1 MSEPKTLKIFEPL
14 KTYFEILCKS
24 GKCDDF
30 SGKDCEELIN
40 TLTKTESSEPECV
53 DNFINAL
60 KSFAQELKKAD
71 APISL
76 YTIKGKLKKLFEE
89 SSDFKDI
96 VSNINKATDLNGF
109 KMEQDTGEGKTYE
122 AILYELINSG
132 KYKINKELFNAWV
145 NSAFSSYEENKKY
158 FEKEIKPNLKDLNG
172 CQKKLLNKY
181 FQIKV
186 DVDGI
191 YEDRS
196 VEDYISEMDDKYKD
210 KTARLNTLSD
220 GDKAKIVELLP
231 KEVREAFNKFLISPP
246 DVKPEFV
253 FKSKCYV
260 FEKSTEEPKEEKYKV
275 PKENVED
282 ILQWFEKTARNINR
296 SQMIGINVEDIIRIL
311 KKGDMDTEDKDKS
324 DAKPY
329 EQDGVSLNFPSDFD
343 VVKYEN
349 KWGLG
354 LNGQLYK
361 KEDGEFKLYP
371 EDKLKADA
379 ESFKEK
385 DGKTTCGHLCI
396 FDKPEECNKFFEKLI
411 KGDELSMKDLSETI
425 NNANFAS
432 SYSALKTNI
441 AEVNPLFVVGT
452 LKLFGFQKYAQIDTR
467 GRKIIKIESFTNWWN
482 RQNKKGLKVDSNS
495 FGSHETTEP
504 AAPANV
510 ELFFKLLI
518 NFINSN
524 EFVLNPID
532 KKLMTK
538 SGEKPTITEYPPQ
551 PEIITWTDKEGNK
564 HTYKNVLYK
573 GEKDK
578 KSERMS
584 LSEISNMM
592 KNNASFTGN
601 SIGNRMS
608 DNILN
613 LPTLLGLMTHMTT
626 SGNFSFLGKAYS
638 PLSGMGYVGGSG
650 DGDGDDDDKKESPI
664 KPLPCAQKA
673 IDIYAEAQKA
683 LNKQNKNFDK
693 NDEIYTKI
701 TELTR
706 LELEVASELETLAS
720 VVKIVNVLEDNKQED
735 LDSTTMNDLIE
746 RCGKGAEKCAKK
758 SDSIIFSILEK
769 IW

>member
-30 SGKDCEELIN
+30 LSKDCQELIDI
-40 TLTKTESSEPECV
+40 LTKIESSEPECV
-53 DNFINAL
+53 ENFINAL
-60 KSFAQELKKAD
+60 KNFAHELKKAD
-71 APISL
+71 TPIGL
-76 YTIKGKLKKLFEE
+76 YTIKDRLKEIFLKSKER
-89 SSDFKDI
+89 DITDI
-96 VSNINKATDLNGF
+96 VENVDKSSEDLNGF
-109 KMEQDTGEGKTYE
+109 KMDQDNGEEKTYKE
-122 AILYELINSG
+122 ILEKIISSNVKANNESIFNIWINESFPLYEA
-132 KYKINKELFNAWV
+132 NKE
-145 NSAFSSYEENKKY
+145 Y
-158 FEKEIKPNLKDLNG
+158 FEKEIKPNLKNLDNCQMKILND
-172 CQKKLLNKY
+172 Y
-181 FQIKV
+181 FEVKV
-186 DVDGI
+186 ENSNVPVK
-191 YEDRS
+191 S
-196 VEDYISEMDDKYKD
+196 YIDEMDGKYNDKK
-210 KTARLNTLSD
+210 ARLNVKVD

-231 KEVREAFNKFLISPP
+231 NEVREAFNKFLVTPQ

-260 FEKSTEEPKEEKYKV
+260 LEKSTEEPKEEKYKV

-343 VVKYEN
+343 VVRYEN

-396 FDKPEECNKFFEKLI
+396 FENPSECNKFFEKLI
-411 KGDELSMKDLSETI
+411 KGDELSMTDLSETI

-452 LKLFGFQKYAQIDTR
+452 LKLFGFQKYAQIDTK

-524 EFVLNPID
+524 EFVLNPRD

-573 GEKDK
+573 GEKGK

-613 LPTLLGLMTHMTT
+613 LSTLLGLMTHMTT

-650 DGDGDDDDKKESPI
+650 DGDGDDDKKEPPI
-664 KPLPCAQKA
+664 TFLPCAAKA
-673 IDIYAEAQKA
+673 FNIYNEGKTT
-683 LNKQNKNFDK
+683 LDKHNKTFDETG
-693 NDEIYTKI
+693 EIYKKI
-701 TELTR
+701 GELGQ

-720 VVKIVNVLEDNKQED
+720 IVKIVNVLGDNKEEV
-735 LDSTTMNDLIE
+735 LDSKIMNNLIE
-746 RCGKGAEKCAKK
+746 RCGKSAEKCAKK

>member
-53 DNFINAL
+53 ENFINAL
-60 KSFAQELKKAD
+60 KNFAHELKKAD
-71 APISL
+71 TPIGL
-76 YTIKGKLKKLFEE
+76 YTIKDRLKEIFLKSKER
-89 SSDFKDI
+89 DITDI
-96 VSNINKATDLNGF
+96 VENVDKSSEDLNGF
-109 KMEQDTGEGKTYE
+109 KMDQDNGEEKTYKE
-122 AILYELINSG
+122 ILEKIISSNVKANNESIFNIWINESFPLYEA
-132 KYKINKELFNAWV
+132 NKE
-145 NSAFSSYEENKKY
+145 Y
-158 FEKEIKPNLKDLNG
+158 FEKEIKPNLKNLDNCQMKILND
-172 CQKKLLNKY
+172 Y
-181 FQIKV
+181 FEVKV
-186 DVDGI
+186 ENSNVPVK
-191 YEDRS
+191 S
-196 VEDYISEMDDKYKD
+196 YIDEMDGKYNDKK
-210 KTARLNTLSD
+210 ARLNVKVD

-231 KEVREAFNKFLISPP
+231 NEVREAFNKFLVTPQ

-260 FEKSTEEPKEEKYKV
+260 LEKSTEEPKEEKYKV

-311 KKGDMDTEDKDKS
+311 KKGDIDTEDKDKS

-343 VVKYEN
+343 VVRYEN

-396 FDKPEECNKFFEKLI
+396 FENPSECNKFFEKLI
-411 KGDELSMKDLSETI
+411 KGDELSMTDLSETI

-613 LPTLLGLMTHMTT
+613 LPILLGLMTHMTT

-701 TELTR
+701 MELTR

>member
-30 SGKDCEELIN
+30 SGKDCEELID

-60 KSFAQELKKAD
+60 KSFAYELKKAD

-109 KMEQDTGEGKTYE
+109 KMEQDTGENTTYE
-122 AILYELINSG
+122 AVLNNLINSG
-132 KYKINKELFNAWV
+132 KYKNNKDLFNAWV
-145 NSAFSSYEENKKY
+145 NSAFSSYEENKQY
-158 FEKEIKPNLKDLNG
+158 FDKEIKPNLKDLNN
-172 CQKKLLNKY
+172 CQMKLLNKY

-186 DVDGI
+186 DVDGS
-191 YEDRS
+191 YEDRTI
-196 VEDYISEMDDKYKD
+196 EDYISEMDGKYKD
-210 KTARLNTLSD
+210 KAARLNTLPD

-231 KEVREAFNKFLISPP
+231 EVVRDAFNKSLISPP

-260 FEKSTEEPKEEKYKV
+260 FKKSTEEPKEEKYEV

-296 SQMIGINVEDIIRIL
+296 SQMMGINVENIIRIL
-311 KKGDMDTEDKDKS
+311 KKGDMDTEDKDKP
-324 DAKPY
+324 DDKPY

-343 VVKYEN
+343 VVRYEN

-354 LNGQLYK
+354 LNGMLYK

-411 KGDELSMKDLSETI
+411 KGDELSMTDLSETI
-425 NNANFAS
+425 NNADFAS

-452 LKLFGFQKYAQIDTR
+452 LKLFGFQKYAQIDTK

-482 RQNKKGLKVDSNS
+482 RQNKKGLKVEPNS

-504 AAPANV
+504 PAPANV

-524 EFVLNPID
+524 EFVLNPRD

-538 SGEKPTITEYPPQ
+538 SGEKPIVSEFPPEPEYV
-551 PEIITWTDKEGNK
+551 TWTDKEGNK
-564 HTYKNVLYK
+564 HTYKNVLY
-573 GEKDK
+573 EKESPK
-578 KSERMS
+578 NERMS

-613 LPTLLGLMTHMTT
+613 LSTLLGLMTHMTT

-638 PLSGMGYVGGSG
+638 PLSGMGYVIGG
-650 DGDGDDDDKKESPI
+650 GDGDDDKKIP
-664 KPLPCAQKA
+664 KLLPCAQKA
-673 IDIYAEAQKA
+673 YDIYKEGKTT
-683 LNKQNKNFDK
+683 LEKRNKRFDETG
-693 NDEIYTKI
+693 DIYKKI
-701 TELTR
+701 VELGQ

-720 VVKIVNVLEDNKQED
+720 VVKIVNVLGDNNEEV

-758 SDSIIFSILEK
+758 SDSIIFSMLEK